1 MYAIRI
7 HSFGPPENLVLDQVP
22 DPEPGPGQVLVAA
35 TAHGVHL
42 LDTTLRRGE
51 RGGPL
56 PLPELPTIPGR
67 EVAGTV
73 AAVGDGVDPAWT
85 GQRVAAHLGATPD
98 GGGYARLAVAPVAAL
113 HRIPGGLDEAE
124 AIAMIGTGRM
134 AVYTLDIAG
143 ISRDDVVVVTAAA
156 GGLGSLFVQAALHA
170 GARVV
175 ALASGPKT
183 AMISA
188 LAPDGSGERLAAVD
202 YAAPGWTGRAR
213 AALAALRADGATV
226 VLDGVGGDA
235 GAAAADLLLDGG
247 RLVVNGWS
255 SGSANRYATDE
266 APRPLEVRAAVGPG
280 APAPGDMRRF
290 QERALALAA
299 AGTWRVLTHR
309 VPFAQ
314 AARAHRELEE
324 RRTTGKVVLV

>member
-1 MYAIRI
+1 MDAIRI

-85 GQRVAAHLGATPD
+85 GRRVAAHLGATPD

-188 LAPDGSGERLAAVD
+188 LAPDGSGERLAVVD
-202 YAAPGWTGRAR
+202 YSAPGWTGRAR
-213 AALAALRADGATV
+213 AALATLRADGATV

-235 GAAAADLLLDGG
+235 GTAAADLVLDGG

-266 APRPLEVRAAVGPG
+266 APRPIEVRAAVGPG

-299 AGTWRVLTHR
+299 AGTWSVLTHR

-324 RRTTGKVVLV
+324 RRTAGKVVLV

>member
-1 MYAIRI
+1 MDAIRI

-85 GQRVAAHLGATPD
+85 GRRVAAHLGATPD

-188 LAPDGSGERLAAVD
+188 LAPDGSGERLAVVD

-235 GAAAADLLLDGG
+235 GTAAADLLLEGG

-324 RRTTGKVVLV
+324 RRTAGKVVLV

>member
-1 MYAIRI
+1 MDAIRI

-73 AAVGDGVDPAWT
+73 AAVGDGVDPAWI
-85 GQRVAAHLGATPD
+85 GRRVAAHLGATPD

-134 AVYTLDIAG
+134 AAYTLDIAG

-188 LAPDGSGERLAAVD
+188 LAPDGSGERLAVVD

-235 GAAAADLLLDGG
+235 GTAAADLLLEGG

-280 APAPGDMRRF
+280 ALAPGDMRRF